1 MIKLNITAANG
12 IVYAEVE
19 DYYYEPSEK
28 RLYLKNI
35 YTIDSNARIIIVFSI
50 VIVYDVENFDEV

>member
-19 DYYYEPSEK
+19 DYYYESSEK